1 MRTMR
6 KPEIKTVTD
15 YLDNDYKEYAVYVVE
30 ERAIPSVIDGFKPT
44 QRKVIF
50 VANKVWRNGSEKPM
64 KIFQL
69 AGRVAAD
76 AFYHHGD
83 GSLNSAIIGMA
94 QKFKN
99 SMPVLEDIGQFGSLR
114 SPEAAAPRYIA
125 TKLHKNF
132 RLLYK
137 DFELLESRYEEGNE
151 IEPKFFLPI
160 IPTVLLNGGSGIAV
174 GFATNILNR
183 NPLHLIEAC
192 LKSLDGKKYSEPT
205 PWNREFKGGCELVD
219 PEKFSW
225 IFSGKYEIKN
235 TSTVAIT
242 ELPPSVTYEK
252 FDQHL
257 IDLEYDRKIA
267 SYENNCKS
275 DINYV
280 LKFRREDLKTLG
292 DTVKL
297 KRLLKMDERQS
308 ENFTVLDEE
317 GKLKIFN
324 SASEIIDYF
333 VKFRLTFYDK
343 RKQYIIDTLTHE
355 LMVLSNKA
363 RFIKAIIDG
372 KLKINNVPKKEIILY
387 LETANFDQVNGSYQ
401 YLLSLPIHTL
411 TKETY
416 EELLAEVFKKEQ
428 ELEDVKKKLPIN
440 MYKEDL
446 QELKKA
452 LLKEYN

>member
-1 MRTMR
+1 MR

-15 YLDNDYKEYAVYVVE
+15 YLDNDYKEYAIYVVE

-50 VANKVWRNGSEKPM
+50 VANKVWKNGSEKPM

-151 IEPKFFLPI
+151 IEPKYFLPI

-183 NPLHLIEAC
+183 NPISLIDAC
-192 LKSLDGKKYSEPT
+192 LKSLDGKKYTEPS
-205 PWNREFKGGCELVD
+205 PWNREFAGDCELAD
-219 PEKFSW
+219 AEKFSW
-225 IFSGKYEIKN
+225 IFSGKYDIKN
-235 TSTVAIT
+235 TTTVTIT
-242 ELPPSVTYEK
+242 ELPPSITYEK

-257 IDLEYDRKIA
+257 IDLEDSRRIA

-275 DINYV
+275 NINYI
-280 LKFRREDLKTLG
+280 LKFRREDLKTLS
-292 DTVKL
+292 DSVRL
-297 KRLLKMDERQS
+297 KRLLKMEERQT
-308 ENFTVLDEE
+308 ENFTVLDEK

-324 SASEIIDYF
+324 SASEIIEYF
-333 VKFRLTFYDK
+333 VKFRLSFYEK
-343 RKQYIIDTLTHE
+343 RKKYIIDTLNQE
-355 LMVLSNKA
+355 LTVLSNKA
-363 RFIKAIIDG
+363 RFVKDIIEG
-372 KLKINNVPKKEIILY
+372 KLKVNNVPRKEIILY
-387 LETANFDQVNGSYQ
+387 LQTADFDEVNGSYQ
-401 YLLSLPIHTL
+401 YLLSMPIYSL

-416 EELLAEVFKKEQ
+416 EDLLSSVFQKEKELEEIKKKE
-428 ELEDVKKKLPIN
+428 PIQ
-440 MYKEDL
+440 MYREDL

-452 LLKEYN
+452 LQKEYNS

>member
-1 MRTMR
+1 MR

-15 YLDNDYKEYAVYVVE
+15 YLDNDYKEYAIYVVE

-50 VANKVWRNGSEKPM
+50 VANKVWKNGSEKPM

-94 QKFKN
+94 QRFKN

-151 IEPKFFLPI
+151 IEPKYFLPI

-183 NPLHLIEAC
+183 NPISLIDAC
-192 LKSLDGKKYSEPT
+192 LKSLDGKKYTEPS
-205 PWNREFKGGCELVD
+205 PWNREFSGNCELVD
-219 PEKFSW
+219 SEKFSW
-225 IFSGKYEIKN
+225 IFSGNYDIKN
-235 TSTVAIT
+235 TTTVNIT
-242 ELPPSVTYEK
+242 ELPPSITYEK

-257 IDLEYDRKIA
+257 IDLEDSRRIA

-275 DINYV
+275 NINYV
-280 LKFRREDLKTLG
+280 LKFRREDLKMLG
-292 DTVKL
+292 DSVRL
-297 KRLLKMDERQS
+297 KRLLKMEERQT
-308 ENFTVLDEE
+308 ENFTVLDER

-324 SASEIIDYF
+324 SASEIIEYF
-333 VKFRLTFYDK
+333 VQFRLAFYDK
-343 RKQYIIDTLTHE
+343 RKKYIIDTLNQE
-355 LMVLSNKA
+355 LTLLSNRA
-363 RFIKAIIDG
+363 RFVKSIIEG

-387 LETANFDQVNGSYQ
+387 LQTDDFDEINGSYQ
-401 YLLSLPIHTL
+401 YLLGMPIHSL

-416 EELLAEVFKKEQ
+416 EDLISAVTQKER
-428 ELEDVKKKLPIN
+428 ELEEIKRREPIQ
-440 MYKEDL
+440 MYREDL

-452 LLKEYN
+452 LQKEYNN